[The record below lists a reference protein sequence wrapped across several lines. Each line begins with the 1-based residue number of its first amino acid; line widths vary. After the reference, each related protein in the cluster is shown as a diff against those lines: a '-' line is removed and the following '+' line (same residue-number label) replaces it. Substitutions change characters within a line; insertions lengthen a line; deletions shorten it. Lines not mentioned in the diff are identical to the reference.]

1 MAYDFSKMTVLVV
14 EDSQPMRA
22 LLQSLLKAFGVHRVY
37 TATEGSHGLEMAM
50 AKDPD
55 LIITDWMMEPVN
67 GIDFTKQLRNT
78 EGVPNPFVP
87 VIMMTGFSSKF
98 RVEEARD
105 IGVTEFL
112 VKPFTAYE
120 LYRRIAQVIEKPR
133 KFVKAQSFFGPDR
146 RRQASKHYEGPKRRE
161 GEAPEEE
168 FMETGAQAAPE
179 TAETE
184 EMIRSRRASELI
196 REIRNKSRVGDAKDG
211 E

>member
-1 MAYDFSKMTVLVV
+1 MSYDFSKMTVLVV

-22 LLQSLLKAFGVHRVY
+22 LLHSLLSAFGVHRVY
-37 TATEGSHGLEMAM
+37 SATDGRHGLEMVM

-67 GIDFTKQLRNT
+67 GIDFTRSLRTT
-78 EGVPNPFVP
+78 EGVPNPYVP

-146 RRQASKHYEGPKRRE
+146 RRKAAKEYEGPMRRE
-161 GEAPEEE
+161 GEAADEFEAEVTEE
-168 FMETGAQAAPE
+168 M
-179 TAETE
+179 ETE

-196 REIRNKSRVGDAKDG
+196 REIRNKSRVGGNKSD

>member
-1 MAYDFSKMTVLVV
+1 MGYDFSSMSVLIV

-22 LLQSLLKAFGVHRVY
+22 LLHSLLSAFGVNRVY
-37 TATEGSHGLEMAM
+37 TATDGKNGLDMVI

-67 GIDFTKQLRNT
+67 GIDFTRSLRT
-78 EGVPNPFVP
+78 TKGVPNPFVP

-120 LYRRIAQVIEKPR
+120 LYRRISQVIEKPR
-133 KFVKAQSFFGPDR
+133 KFVKAEQFFGPDR
-146 RRQASKHYEGPKRRE
+146 RRRMSQEYEGPRRRD
-161 GEAPEEE
+161 GEAIEEE
-168 FMETGAQAAPE
+168 ATVAQAS
-179 TAETE
+179 TE
-184 EMIRSRRASELI
+184 ETLKSRRASELI
-196 REIRNKSRVGDAKDG
+196 REIRKKTRISDEGTTETD
-211 E
+211 

>member
-1 MAYDFSKMTVLVV
+1 MAYDFSKMSVLIV

-22 LLQSLLKAFGVHRVY
+22 LLNSLLSAFGVHRVY
-37 TATEGSHGLEMAM
+37 TANEGKQGLEMVI

-67 GIDFTKQLRNT
+67 GIDFTRSLRTT
-78 EGVPNPFVP
+78 EGVPNPYVP

-133 KFVKAQSFFGPDR
+133 KFVKAQHFFGPDR
-146 RRQASKHYEGPKRRE
+146 RRRASKEYSGPMRRV
-161 GEAPEEE
+161 GEAPAD
-168 FMETGAQAAPE
+168 ETLEATEAQGQ
-179 TAETE
+179 ETE
-184 EMIRSRRASELI
+184 EIIKSRRASELI
-196 REIRNKSRVGDAKDG
+196 REIRKKSRIGDAKSQED
-211 E
+211 